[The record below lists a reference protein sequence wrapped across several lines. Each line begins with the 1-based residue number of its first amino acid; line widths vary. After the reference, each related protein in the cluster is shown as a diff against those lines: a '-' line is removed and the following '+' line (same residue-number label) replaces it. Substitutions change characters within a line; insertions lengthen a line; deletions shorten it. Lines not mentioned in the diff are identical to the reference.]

1 MDNNIYN
8 SLYYQALSIIAAQNN
23 IEGQELYNI
32 LVKFATNEFL
42 LNEVELIK
50 IILIVINDI
59 TEDSYVSAPY
69 ETIIRHNKEGNIIL
83 SYQWNYEGKVSCGNY
98 LEAT

>member
-32 LVKFATNEFL
+32 LLKFATNEFF
-42 LNEVELIK
+42 LNKAELIK

-69 ETIIRHNKEGNIIL
+69 ETIVKHNKEGNIIL

>member
-8 SLYYQALSIIAAQNN
+8 SLYYQALSIIAAKNN

-32 LVKFATNEFL
+32 LLEFATNEFS
-42 LNEVELIK
+42 LNEAELIG
-50 IILIVINDI
+50 IILIVINDV
-59 TEDSYVSAPY
+59 TEDSYVFAPY
-69 ETIIRHNKEGNIIL
+69 ETIVRHNKEGNIIL

>member
-32 LVKFATNEFL
+32 LVRFATNEFFL
-42 LNEVELIK
+42 DEEELIK
-50 IILIVINDI
+50 IILTVINDI

-83 SYQWNYEGKVSCGNY
+83 SYQWNYEGKVSCDNY

>member
-1 MDNNIYN
+1 MDNDIYN

-23 IEGQELYNI
+23 IEVQKLYNI
-32 LVKFATNEFL
+32 LLKFATNEFFL
-42 LNEVELIK
+42 DEAELIK

-69 ETIIRHNKEGNIIL
+69 KTTVRHNKEGNIIL
-83 SYQWNYEGKVSCGNY
+83 SYQWNYEGKVSCDNY

>member
-23 IEGQELYNI
+23 IECQELYNI
-32 LVKFATNEFL
+32 LLKFAINEFL

-50 IILIVINDI
+50 IILIVINNV
-59 TEDSYVSAPY
+59 TEDSYAFAPY
-69 ETIIRHNKEGNIIL
+69 ETIVRHNKEGNIIL
-83 SYQWNYEGKVSCGNY
+83 SYQWNYEGKVSCSNY
-98 LEAT
+98 LEVT

>member
-32 LVKFATNEFL
+32 LLKFATNEFFL
-42 LNEVELIK
+42 YEAELIK

-69 ETIIRHNKEGNIIL
+69 ETIVRHNKEGNIIL
-83 SYQWNYEGKVSCGNY
+83 SYQWNYEGKVSCDNY